1 MTLPLRRRT
10 TAAPAAAL
18 AAAALLLAL
27 LPASGASAQ
36 AAPPTIAVEQGY
48 GFATVSWSPVADA
61 DAYEIERSPVDG
73 DEPSGPGEVVGV
85 WTPDRYPYTGGQL
98 TFADSGF
105 ALGGRYRWRVRAVVD
120 GTAGEWSAPVVADT
134 QEIAEPGALLTPFE
148 ASGGVRLTTH
158 EEEVAW
164 LEAVAAASERV
175 RLETIAHTYQGR
187 PVHLVTVG
195 LPTPAAREEIAASPA
210 VLITCTVHGGERAP
224 REACMILL
232 RQLAFSDD
240 PWVTRIL
247 SQTTVLI
254 VPTLNPD
261 GQVTATRTNTAGQD
275 LNRDHLL
282 LRHPETFAVAEVI
295 RDHRPELVFDAHE
308 LGTGADLA
316 HLWPRSPNVSEGL
329 FRLTQDHMTRE
340 HAFHREAEAGW
351 SARPWPTHRT
361 DNWETL
367 LNSVAGL
374 KNALGQLQETPRIP
388 GPARPAEEREGTP
401 ANQRRRVYS
410 HLWGLRAHLDYHH
423 DNLPAIRAAIAEAEA
438 AHSANA
444 GPIALDGARDN
455 PIPPPPNEPT
465 TKVLDPPPCGYR
477 LTAEQYAQ
485 RDGSAPGDPVQWT
498 SPTVA
503 ERLGAHGVQ
512 VRHLGNGAV
521 DVLLAQPLR
530 AIIPYLFDPDLE
542 SPVRPEGLPNIGM
555 AEGVRLADRSATV
568 VIGGVATGVPNVVD
582 RRGCS
587 VNDLIADEL
596 PWPSTARFVQH
607 VDHVVRDLHAE
618 GLLDGRQRAALTR
631 AALHVA
637 RPVRR

>member
-361 DNWETL
+361 DNW
-367 LNSVAGL
+367 
-374 KNALGQLQETPRIP
+374 
-388 GPARPAEEREGTP
+388 
-401 ANQRRRVYS
+401 
-410 HLWGLRAHLDYHH
+410 
-423 DNLPAIRAAIAEAEA
+423 
-438 AHSANA
+438 
-444 GPIALDGARDN
+444 
-455 PIPPPPNEPT
+455 
-465 TKVLDPPPCGYR
+465 
-477 LTAEQYAQ
+477 
-485 RDGSAPGDPVQWT
+485 
-498 SPTVA
+498 
-503 ERLGAHGVQ
+503 
-512 VRHLGNGAV
+512 
-521 DVLLAQPLR
+521 
-530 AIIPYLFDPDLE
+530 
-542 SPVRPEGLPNIGM
+542 
-555 AEGVRLADRSATV
+555 
-568 VIGGVATGVPNVVD
+568 
-582 RRGCS
+582 
-587 VNDLIADEL
+587 
-596 PWPSTARFVQH
+596 
-607 VDHVVRDLHAE
+607 
-618 GLLDGRQRAALTR
+618 
-631 AALHVA
+631 
-637 RPVRR
+637 